1 MRSANIEYEA
11 NRAQREMRAEQ
22 IERRFTV
29 LWNALV
35 VLGCVIGAV
44 AVVGVALLVR
54 WVTA

>member
-1 MRSANIEYEA
+1 MRSANIDYEA
-11 NRAQREMRAEQ
+11 DRAQREMRAEQ